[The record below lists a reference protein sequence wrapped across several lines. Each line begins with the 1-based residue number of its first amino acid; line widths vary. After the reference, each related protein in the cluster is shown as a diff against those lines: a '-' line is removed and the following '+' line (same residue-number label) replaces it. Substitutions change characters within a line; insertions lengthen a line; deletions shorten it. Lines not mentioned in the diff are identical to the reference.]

1 MTIQTFTAGQKL
13 TALQMNTLQAS
24 DFNFTRNV
32 RTEQAYTFVLADKG
46 KLVEST
52 YAGAATFTIP
62 PNATEAFTVGDR
74 IDVLLANDGSV
85 TIAGASGVTVYAE
98 GDLTTISSKWTKVTL
113 IKRATNSWV
122 VTGGGLTVQTVEL
135 DDLSVTTA
143 KLANDAVTS
152 GKIADG
158 AIVNADVNASAAI
171 ALSKL
176 ASGTSAQVVLANSS
190 GVPTYTTLSGDVTVS
205 NTGVTAIGSGKV
217 TSDMIADGAI
227 VNADV
232 NSAAAIALSKLASGT
247 SAQVVVA
254 NSSGIPTYT
263 TLSGDVTVSN
273 TGVTTI
279 GSSKVTSA
287 MIVDGTI
294 VNGDV
299 SSTAAISLSKLASGT
314 SAQVVLA
321 NSSGVPTYTTL
332 SGDVTVSDTGVTA
345 IQPNSVAL
353 GTDTTGSYV
362 ESLVAGTG
370 ITLSN
375 NSGEGA
381 TPTIAI
387 GQAVSTSSSVTF
399 AAVTAPLV
407 GNASTASTLQTART
421 ISLGGDL
428 SGSVSF
434 NGSSDV
440 TISATVAANSVAL
453 GTDTTGNYM
462 SDVSAG
468 TGISVTHTPAEGS
481 TATIALADST
491 IVSNA
496 GSYSLTTSDKNKIVE
511 ITGASSASVTVPA
524 NSSQAFPIGSQVTII
539 RNGSGTVRIIGPS
552 VTLRY
557 TPGDYLRAQ
566 YPSATLIKRATDE
579 WYLIGD
585 LSS

>member
-32 RTEQAYTFVLADKG
+32 RTEQTYTFVLADKG

-62 PNATEAFTVGDR
+62 LNATEAFTVGDR

-98 GDLTTISSKWTKVTL
+98 SDLLTISSKWTKVTL

-122 VTGGGLTVQTVEL
+122 VTGGGLAVQTVEI
-135 DDLSVTTA
+135 DDLAVTT
-143 KLANDAVTS
+143 
-152 GKIADG
+152 GKIADDAVTG
-158 AIVNADVNASAAI
+158 DKIADSSVTSAHIVNGTIVNEDVSASAAI

-176 ASGTSAQVVLANSS
+176 ASGTSAQVIIANSS

-205 NTGVTAIGSGKV
+205 NTGVT
-217 TSDMIADGAI
+217 T
-227 VNADV
+227 
-232 NSAAAIALSKLASGT
+232 
-247 SAQVVVA
+247 
-254 NSSGIPTYT
+254 
-263 TLSGDVTVSN
+263 
-273 TGVTTI
+273 
-279 GSSKVTSA
+279 
-287 MIVDGTI
+287 
-294 VNGDV
+294 
-299 SSTAAISLSKLASGT
+299 
-314 SAQVVLA
+314 
-321 NSSGVPTYTTL
+321 
-332 SGDVTVSDTGVTA
+332 
-345 IQPNSVAL
+345 IQPDSVAL

-362 ESLVAGTG
+362 QSLVAGTG

-387 GQAVSTSSSVTF
+387 GQAVGTSSSVTF

-434 NGSSDV
+434 NGSADV
-440 TISATVAANSVAL
+440 TISATVQPNSVAL

-468 TGISVTHTPAEGS
+468 TGIAVTHTPAEGS

-511 ITGASSASVTVPA
+511 ITGASSASVTVPT
-524 NSSQAFPIGSQVTII
+524 NSAQAFPVGSQVTII

-566 YPSATLIKRATDE
+566 YSSATLIKRATDE

>member
-566 YPSATLIKRATDE
+566 YSSATLIKRATDE